1 MKGANTYGF
10 WRDDCRMKMLGM
22 GMHPRCGS
30 RRTCANRVRAIIA
43 AAACV
48 GLLSACVM
56 APGMRMAQNPT
67 VPVKTG
73 DASAPP
79 ISVPITEIDLDL
91 VKQLRAGVRDGESD
105 RIRSLL
111 SEPQAYLLG
120 PGDVLQITVW
130 DHPELAT
137 AAGPQPQAAPR
148 PFDPV
153 QGFVIDDQG
162 DLQFPYAGT
171 VHAAGLTI
179 AQLRQRLHGL
189 LSKVFQRP
197 QVTVRIA
204 SFRSKQ
210 VYVEGQVHVPGAVP
224 INDIPTTVYEAINRA
239 GGFTAN
245 ADESRL
251 ELLRGGVAYP
261 LDLARMA
268 GQAQSPR
275 DILLRNGDVLRVSTR
290 ADNGAFV
297 LGEVNRPVTALP
309 KTNGALTLSDA
320 LAQAGSINS
329 SSADAAEIYVIRGS
343 LSAKPAIYH
352 LDAKSPVAMVLANEF
367 DLRPKDIVYVD
378 NNGLVRF
385 NRFLTLLLPAINAGL
400 TGAIV
405 TK

>member
-1 MKGANTYGF
+1 MTGPNTNRF
-10 WRDDCRMKMLGM
+10 SRIDCGMKMLRTSL
-22 GMHPRCGS
+22 HPRCGS
-30 RRTCANRVRAIIA
+30 RPMGANRVRATIA
-43 AAACV
+43 VAACA

-91 VKQLRAGVRDGESD
+91 VKQLRAGVGDGESD

-111 SEPQAYLLG
+111 SEPQSYSLG

-137 AAGPQPQAAPR
+137 AAGPQSQAAPR

-162 DLQFPYAGT
+162 NLQFPYAGS
-171 VHAAGLTI
+171 VRAAGLTV
-179 AQLRQRLHGL
+179 AQLQQRLLEL
-189 LSKVFQRP
+189 LSKVFQHP
-197 QVTVRIA
+197 QVTVRVA

-210 VYVEGQVHVPGAVP
+210 VYVEGQVHIPGAVP

-251 ELLRGGVAYP
+251 ELIRGGVAYP
-261 LDLARMA
+261 LDLAGMA
-268 GQAQSPR
+268 GQARSPG
-275 DILLRNGDVLRVSTR
+275 DILLRNGDLLRVSTR

-320 LAQAGSINS
+320 IAQAGSINS

-400 TGAIV
+400 TGAIL

>member
-1 MKGANTYGF
+1 MKRPNTYRF
-10 WRDDCRMKMLGM
+10 SSIDCGMKMLGRS
-22 GMHPRCGS
+22 MHSRCGS
-30 RRTCANRVRAIIA
+30 RHTRANRIRTTIA
-43 AAACV
+43 AAACAA
-48 GLLSACVM
+48 LLSACVM

-67 VPVKTG
+67 VPVKAG
-73 DASAPP
+73 DASEPA
-79 ISVPITEIDLDL
+79 IAVPITEIDLDL
-91 VKQLRAGVRDGESD
+91 VKQLRAGVGDGESD

-111 SEPQAYLLG
+111 SEPQSYLLG

-148 PFDPV
+148 PSDPV

-162 DLQFPYAGT
+162 NLQFPYAGS
-171 VHAAGLTI
+171 VHAAGLTV
-179 AQLRQRLHGL
+179 AQLRQRLLGL
-189 LSKVFQRP
+189 LSKVFQTP
-197 QVTVRIA
+197 QVTVRVA

-210 VYVEGQVHVPGAVP
+210 VYVEGQVHIPGAVP

-268 GQAQSPR
+268 GRAQSPG
-275 DILLRNGDVLRVSTR
+275 DILLQNGDVLRVSTR

-329 SSADAAEIYVIRGS
+329 STADAAEIYVIRGS
-343 LSAKPAIYH
+343 LSSRPAIYH

-400 TGAIV
+400 TGAIL